1 MRGILIV
8 AGAVIALFVF
18 FGTVIGLG
26 MYRVHSA
33 QREADAQWAAA
44 QEEKAKT
51 VVSVAPGALTAS
63 APKVDARAI
72 IRLTPESATLDGSPI
87 RVANGAIAYWDTPGA
102 SARWT
107 LDPPA
112 VGSYRVEFTFAGA
125 GAGRPFLLRVGDSQ
139 LTGSTHSTGSWD
151 RYETADMGVIS
162 VPRPGT
168 SLKIQSTKEGGGALM
183 NLKLLRLLPTTAE
196 ATPAPTPVS
205 IPVVASVPP
214 PGPSNGHIILT
225 ATEAQL
231 HGSRIHLDGGDEK
244 HIGSWT
250 VADDWIEW
258 SFPVSRPGRYRIDL
272 TQASTDT
279 SGGEFDVLIHHQ
291 IFACRTKSTGDFDRY
306 ITLNL
311 GSAGLQQGQATLAI
325 KPRGPFKIALMNVM
339 KVELT
344 PE

>member
-51 VVSVAPGALTAS
+51 VVAVTPAAPAS
-63 APKVDARAI
+63 KVDARAI
-72 IRLTPESATLDGSPI
+72 IRLTPEAATLDGSPI
-87 RVANGAIAYWDTPGA
+87 RVASGAIAYWDTPGA
-102 SARWT
+102 SARWA
-107 LDPPA
+107 LDPPP

-125 GAGRPFLLRVGDSQ
+125 GAGRPFLLRVGDAE
-139 LTGSTHSTGSWD
+139 LKGSTHSTGSWD
-151 RYETADMGVIS
+151 RYETADMGIIS
-162 VPRPGT
+162 IPRPGT
-168 SLKIQSTKEGGGALM
+168 SLKLQSTKDGGGALM
-183 NLKLLRLLPTTAE
+183 NLKLLRLLPTTAQ
-196 ATPAPTPVS
+196 TPPAPAPFS
-205 IPVVASVPP
+205 APVVENTPP
-214 PGPSNGHIILT
+214 PRRDGHIILT
-225 ATEAQL
+225 AADAQL

-250 VADDWIEW
+250 NADDWIEW
-258 SFPVSRPGRYRIDL
+258 SFPVSRSGRYRIDL
-272 TQASTDT
+272 TEASTDA
-279 SGGEFDVLIHHQ
+279 SGGEFDVLVHHQ
-291 IFACRTKSTGDFDRY
+291 TLSCRTKSTGDFDRY
-306 ITLNL
+306 IILNV

-325 KPRGPFKIALMNVM
+325 KPRGPFKIALMNVL